1 MRKLEDK
8 MTRIKTRLILGA
20 VLGILGLGWAV
31 LGAMPVSAAG
41 VGNQCDGKFLFKMNI
56 IGVDKGK
63 NPPMNNT
70 SRKTIFVKLQGQSD
84 ILLTQGE
91 FSVCDG
97 NSWDQAYDCNGIAI
111 GNLTGA
117 VFQLPCNLNV
127 PADITCVAGTTEACY
142 DVYFRALG
150 TPGGGV
156 TITTCGELAD
166 GTMRVC
172 SSENTG
178 LISRNHGKPTFTK
191 VTNQL
196 TSIVALING
205 KIQRTALFTDAF
217 QQFLWQYDN
226 QGLRNG
232 MVVFCGADCT
242 P

>member
-1 MRKLEDK
+1 
-8 MTRIKTRLILGA
+8 MTRIKTRLIQGA
-20 VLGILGLGWAV
+20 VLGILGLVWAT
-31 LGAMPVSAAG
+31 LGATPVFAGG
-41 VGNQCDGKFLFKMNI
+41 VGNLCSGQLLFKMNI
-56 IGVDKGK
+56 IGVDQAK

>member
-1 MRKLEDK
+1 
-8 MTRIKTRLILGA
+8 MTRIKTRLIQGA
-20 VLGILGLGWAV
+20 VLGILGIAWAV
-31 LGAMPVSAAG
+31 LGAMPGFAAG

-70 SRKTIFVKLQGQSD
+70 SRKTIFVKLQWQSD

>member
-1 MRKLEDK
+1 

>member
-1 MRKLEDK
+1 

-31 LGAMPVSAAG
+31 VGALPLSAAG
-41 VGNQCDGKFLFKMNI
+41 VGNQCNGKFIFKMNI
-56 IGVDKGK
+56 IGVDKAK
-63 NPPMNNT
+63 NPPMTNT
-70 SRKTIFVKLQGQSD
+70 DRKTIFVRLGDPGSPERSN
-84 ILLTQGE
+84 IFLTQGP
-91 FSVCDG
+91 FSVCDA
-97 NSWDQAYDCNGIAI
+97 NSWDAAHDCTGATI
-111 GNLTGA
+111 GNLIGS

-178 LISRNHGKPTFTK
+178 LISRNKGKPKFTN
-191 VTNQL
+191 VTAAL
-196 TSIVALING
+196 TSFVGCETIGGVTTCG
-205 KIQRTALFTDAF
+205 TFPLFSAGF
-217 QQFLWQYDN
+217 QQFL
-226 QGLRNG
+226 
-232 MVVFCGADCT
+232 
-242 P
+242 

>member
-1 MRKLEDK
+1 
-8 MTRIKTRLILGA
+8 MTRIKTRVILGTM
-20 VLGILGLGWAV
+20 VGILALAV
-31 LGAMPVSAAG
+31 LGAMPVFAQG

-56 IGVDKGK
+56 IGVEKGK
-63 NPPMNNT
+63 NPPMNNPD
-70 SRKTIFVKLQGQSD
+70 RKTIFVRLNGQSD
-84 ILLTQGE
+84 ILLTQGP
-91 FSVCDG
+91 FSVCDR
-97 NSWDQAYDCNGIAI
+97 NSWDQAYDCHGLPI
-111 GNLTGA
+111 GNLIGS

-127 PADITCVAGTTEACY
+127 PADITCDNGGLNVCY

-178 LISRNHGKPTFTK
+178 LISRNNGTPTFKK

-232 MVVFCGADCT
+232 MVVFCGADCD
-242 P
+242 

>member
-1 MRKLEDK
+1 MIR
-8 MTRIKTRLILGA
+8 TKTRLIQGA
-20 VLGILGLGWAV
+20 VLGILGLAWVV
-31 LGAMPVSAAG
+31 LGVMPGFAAG

-70 SRKTIFVKLQGQSD
+70 SRKTIFVKLNDRSD
-84 ILLTQGE
+84 ILLTQGA

-97 NSWDQAYDCNGIAI
+97 NSWDQAYDCLGNKI
-111 GNLTGA
+111 GNLIGS

-127 PADITCVAGTTEACY
+127 PADITCVAGTEQACY

-150 TPGGGV
+150 TPTPNGGV

-196 TSIVALING
+196 TSIVAFING
-205 KIQRTALFTDAF
+205 IIQRTALFTDAF